1 MLLKSGSVTRRVS
14 RNMPKNL
21 YNVICILKAQITA
34 TLRIC
39 TRTPKTQQ
47 RYTEEFL
54 TLVHTQTKSTERKY
68 ENNNEVNT
76 MRKNYFYQ
84 V

>member
-1 MLLKSGSVTRRVS
+1 MR
-14 RNMPKNL
+14 
-21 YNVICILKAQITA
+21 
-34 TLRIC
+34 

-47 RYTEEFL
+47 GYTEELL
-54 TLVHTQTKSTERKY
+54 TLVHNQTKSTERKY

-76 MRKNYFYQ
+76 MRKNYFYE

>member
-1 MLLKSGSVTRRVS
+1 MR
-14 RNMPKNL
+14 
-21 YNVICILKAQITA
+21 
-34 TLRIC
+34 